1 MLIAIVNNTS
11 MKKIF
16 LNLILL
22 VLSSATFAQTKS
34 VEFSKDNFS
43 DRKEQL
49 KEAKENLKRGDE
61 LYKQSEML
69 FRNAL
74 PFYLKAQ
81 EFNPN
86 NSELNFK
93 IGNCLLHSA
102 DKSHAW
108 EYIQKAIDLNPD
120 IHPEAEYQL
129 GCAYQ
134 LDDQFDKAI
143 QHLNAYRTKNGKKLG
158 DADIAK
164 LNKHIAECNSGKELI
179 KNPKRVFVDLL
190 SGSINSK
197 YPDYVPVIS
206 ADESVLIITSRRE
219 GSTGNCFDEFI
230 NEPCEDIY
238 ISSKINGEWT
248 EIKNIG
254 EPINTDRHDATI
266 SLSPDGQSLYI
277 YRDDKGDGNIY
288 VSNLVGNM
296 WSKPEK
302 LPDPINT
309 KAHEPSI
316 TLSYDGKTV
325 YFVSNREDGLG
336 GHDIYYCTKNEKGKW
351 GKAINMGPGINTQY
365 DEDGVFMMPDGKTL
379 YFSSKGHNTMGG
391 YDIFKTVL
399 ENGIWST
406 PENIGYPI
414 NDADDDV
421 FFVLSAS
428 GRRGYYAA
436 AHKGG
441 VGEKDIYMITF
452 LGAEKEP
459 LLSTED
465 NLLASVTAPVKETS
479 VKQAVEIKGPQIT
492 LLKGIITDAF
502 TNKPLEAT
510 IELIDNVKNEVLATF
525 KSNSATGKYLVSL
538 PSGKNYGI
546 SVKADNYLFHSENF
560 DLPANADYQEVTKDI
575 ALKNVSVGTKIVLKN
590 IFFDFN
596 KSTLRPESTAELERL
611 IKLLNDVPNMR
622 IEISGHT
629 DNKGS
634 AEYNQKLSESRSK
647 SVVDYLV
654 SKGVNSGRLEFK
666 GYGLTQPIASN
677 DTEEGRQENRRT
689 EFKILSK

>member
-1 MLIAIVNNTS
+1 
-11 MKKIF
+11 MKKNI
-16 LNLILL
+16 LILTL
-22 VLSSATFAQTKS
+22 CFLSITVFGQTKD
-34 VEFSKDNFS
+34 VEFTKDNFP
-43 DRKEQL
+43 DKKEQL
-49 KEAKENLKRGDE
+49 KEAKENLKKGDDF
-61 LYKQSEML
+61 YKKSEML

-74 PFYLKAQ
+74 PFYMKAY

-86 NSELNFK
+86 NADLNFK

-108 EYIQKAIDLNPD
+108 EYLQKADDINPD
-120 IHPEAEYQL
+120 IHPELEYQL

-143 QHLNAYRTKNGKKLG
+143 EHLNMYRTKNGKKLG
-158 DADIAK
+158 EADLAK
-164 LNKHIAECNSGKELI
+164 LNKHIVECNNGKELV
-179 KNPKRVFVDLL
+179 KNPKRVFVDLMPATV
-190 SGSINSK
+190 NSQ

-219 GSTGNCFDEFI
+219 GTTGNCFDEYI

-238 ISSKINGEWT
+238 ITTKQNGEWGQMQ
-248 EIKNIG
+248 NIG
-254 EPINTDRHDATI
+254 TPINTDHHDATI
-266 SLSPDGQSLYI
+266 GLSPDGQSLYI

-288 VSNLVGNM
+288 ISNLVGSI

-316 TLSYDGKTV
+316 TVSYDGKTV
-325 YFVSNREDGLG
+325 YFVSNREGGLG
-336 GHDIYYCTKNEKGKW
+336 GHDIYYSTKNEKGKW
-351 GKAINMGPGINTQY
+351 GKAVNMGPGINTQY

-379 YFSSKGHNTMGG
+379 YFSSKGHNSMGG
-391 YDIFKTVL
+391 YDVFKTVL
-399 ENGIWST
+399 NNGVWST

-441 VGEKDIYMITF
+441 IGEKDIYMITF

-465 NLLASVTAPVKETS
+465 NLLASVTAPVKETT

-492 LLKGIITDAF
+492 LLKGVITDAF

-546 SVKADNYLFHSENF
+546 SVKAENYLFHSENF

-596 KSTLRPESTAELERL
+596 KSTLRSESTAELERL

-634 AEYNQKLSESRSK
+634 ADYNQKLSESRAQA
-647 SVVDYLV
+647 VVEYLV
-654 SKGVNSGRLEFK
+654 SKGIVSSRLEFK
-666 GYGLTQPIASN
+666 GYGLSQPIATN
-677 DTEEGRQENRRT
+677 ETEEGRQENRRT